1 MKELTKEKQ
10 LHGYFIYFRLKG
22 NDELKRVFIIAY
34 NRKSLNHI
42 FRIWA
47 TAKGIYDQIK
57 EAYVKLAPKSK
68 INNSLLDR
76 EHYDKQFETLK
87 ELFKKGTNNHDRKQ
101 SIKSIRRLNLI
112 KRL

>member
-1 MKELTKEKQ
+1 MKEPIKEKQ

-22 NDELKRVFIIAY
+22 NDELKRVFIIAC

-42 FRIWA
+42 FRLWA

-57 EAYVKLAPKSK
+57 GAYVKLAPKSK
-68 INNSLLDR
+68 VNILLDR

-87 ELFKKGTNNHDRKQ
+87 ELFKKGANNHD
-101 SIKSIRRLNLI
+101 
-112 KRL
+112 